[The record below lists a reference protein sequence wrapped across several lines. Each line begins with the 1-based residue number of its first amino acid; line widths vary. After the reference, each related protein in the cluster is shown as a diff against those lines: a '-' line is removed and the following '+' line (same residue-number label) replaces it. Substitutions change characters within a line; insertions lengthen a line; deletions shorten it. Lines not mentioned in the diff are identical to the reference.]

1 MTEHELAERLGA
13 AEVGDHVTVDLADG
27 TSFEG
32 PASPIDYVPDES
44 LRVEVRP
51 EGGTTERYEL
61 RAEYDGEWSDLSV
74 RHVDIADGDAEWEPL
89 GDVERIEVR
98 ADDEEWEWGPS

>member
-1 MTEHELAERLGA
+1 MSETELVERLGA
-13 AEVGDHVTVDLADG
+13 ADVGDHVSVDLADG

-32 PASPIDYVPDES
+32 VASPIDYVPEES

-61 RAEYDGEWSDLSV
+61 RADYDGEWNAMSV
-74 RHVDIADGDAEWEPL
+74 RHTDAADGDSGWETL
-89 GDVERIEVR
+89 GAVERIEVR
-98 ADDEEWEWGPS
+98 GDEDEWEWGHS